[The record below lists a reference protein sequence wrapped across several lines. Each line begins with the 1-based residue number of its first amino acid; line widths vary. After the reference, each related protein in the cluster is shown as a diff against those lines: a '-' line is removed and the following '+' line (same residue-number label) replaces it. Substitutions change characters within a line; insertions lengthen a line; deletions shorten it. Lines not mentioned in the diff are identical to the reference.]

1 MSIEEAICAAN
12 SLTYGE
18 LVGSGAFKDTHKV
31 YSQSGKPLAL
41 KICNSSNTPTRL
53 AREVDAMLACQHAN
67 IARLDKADNFSH
79 GGVDHYYMLEEFVEG
94 VTLEERIGQGL
105 LTRDETIA
113 LIQALIGAVAHMAE
127 LNLVHRDLKPANI
140 ILREGALDPV
150 VVDFGIVRNLGETSL
165 TKTFISQ
172 GPGTPLY
179 APPEQLN
186 NEKHLIDWRAD
197 QFSLGVTAS
206 IAMSGL
212 HPYAVSAETGPAEVV
227 TLTSRRQG
235 PSQRFLDWAAGQ
247 RIDPLI
253 AMVSPW
259 PANRMRT
266 TTILS
271 DSWNGF

>member
-1 MSIEEAICAAN
+1 M
-12 SLTYGE
+12 
-18 LVGSGAFKDTHKV
+18 
-31 YSQSGKPLAL
+31 
-41 KICNSSNTPTRL
+41 
-53 AREVDAMLACQHAN
+53 ACQHAN
-67 IARLDKADNFSH
+67 IARLDRAENFSRN
-79 GGVDHYYMLEEFVEG
+79 GGDYYYMLEEFVEG
-94 VTLEERIGQGL
+94 VTLEKRIGDDL

-113 LIQALIGAVAHMAE
+113 VTRVLIGAVAHMAE

-150 VVDFGIVRNLGETSL
+150 AVDFGIVRDLGETSL

-186 NEKHLIDWRAD
+186 NEKHLIGWRAD

-212 HPYAVSAETGPAEVV
+212 HPYAVSSETGPAEVV

-235 PSQRFLDWAAGQ
+235 PSKRFLDWAAEQ
-247 RIDPLI
+247 RVDPLV

-266 TTILS
+266 PATLS
-271 DSWNGF
+271 DSWDDI

>member
-1 MSIEEAICAAN
+1 MSVEEEICKINGLA
-12 SLTYGE
+12 YGE

-31 YSQSGKPLAL
+31 YDHTGRSLAL
-41 KICNSSNTPTRL
+41 KVCNSSNTPARL
-53 AREVDAMLACQHAN
+53 TREVDAMMACQHAN
-67 IARLDKADNFSH
+67 IARLEKAESFSAH
-79 GGVDHYYMLEEFVEG
+79 GADHYYMLEEFIEG
-94 VTLEERIGQGL
+94 VTLENRIDDHL
-105 LTRDETIA
+105 LARDETVTIA
-113 LIQALIGAVAHMAE
+113 RSLITAVAHMAE
-127 LNLVHRDLKPANI
+127 LDLVHRDLKPANI
-140 ILREGALDPV
+140 ILREGTLDPV

-172 GPGTPLY
+172 GPGTPLF

-212 HPYAVSAETGPAEVV
+212 HPYAVSTDTEPAEVV
-227 TLTSRRQG
+227 ALTSQRQG
-235 PSQRFLDWAAGQ
+235 PSKRFLDWATEQ
-247 RIDPLI
+247 RVEPLI

-266 TTILS
+266 PATL
-271 DSWNGF
+271 DESWEDI